1 MNSMSIF
8 KLGQYSLLQQKEL
21 RNAGWPNNYFLNTSN
36 IYTFTL
42 HLQIYK
48 KKNVHF
54 YVMLKGADSSARW
67 WKFLIFIELFIHLE

>member
-8 KLGQYSLLQQKEL
+8 KLGQYSLLQQKEP

-42 HLQIYK
+42 HLQIY